1 MEKVTGKQFFTTLSA
16 GIWQS
21 ICWFCNLC
29 GYKDKSLYGLF
40 VKRVYRMCDHPNDD
54 FHGSTPLGA
63 LLRSHE
69 DAKVQLLRL
78 AFREQKR

>member
-1 MEKVTGKQFFTTLSA
+1 MEKVTGKQFFTTLGA

-40 VKRVYRMCDHPNDD
+40 VKRVFTGCVTILMMI
-54 FHGSTPLGA
+54 FTGALFWA